1 MVPRT
6 CFATGNG
13 YDWTGASA
21 EQLKRRDAD
30 ATRALKAAI
39 NRGGG
44 GLAQA
49 AAHNLQVAV
58 DQGDLAG
65 VRNCLARGAD
75 PNFRSAGQD
84 PALVLASYLGRTE
97 IVRALL
103 NHGARVDDG
112 CAKTK
117 HSSLVYAAHAGHTE
131 TVKVLLDAGA
141 SVLGCVWTNTGR
153 TPLHA
158 ACRQGQPKCAQQ
170 LIDAGAPVS
179 AIQGGDNMPG
189 MQPLH
194 DAAMAGDAEIVRM
207 LLEAGADPMAVLK
220 LDANKTITPLDI
232 AVSKGHEE
240 CAKLMHAHKSPS
252 SSGMTP
258 AEAAKLTMPQLKAEL
273 TERGLETSGLKA
285 VLLERLLAAL
295 VEPAVA
301 AAPAAS
307 SGEKRARSAS
317 AEKWCDRCEK
327 SKSTTEEFQYSSQ
340 AACVACCGFDYS
352 IMCDECAFDFISFC
366 EGCNTCECTDCGTGQ
381 KGWNNMYGPSGNV
394 GISCAACKP
403 WNDQARGQGFRRF
416 TVRPSGRWS
425 DMIVGEGTEM

>member
-6 CFATGNG
+6 CFFSKNG

-21 EQLKRRDAD
+21 EQLKCRDAD
-30 ATRALKAAI
+30 ATRALKAAMS
-39 NRGGG
+39 RGGG

-84 PALVLASYLGRTE
+84 PALAMASYLGHTE

-112 CAKTK
+112 DAKTK
-117 HSSLVYAAHAGHTE
+117 QSSLLLAAHVGHADI
-131 TVKVLLDAGA
+131 VKVLLDAGA
-141 SVLGCVWTNTGR
+141 SVLGCVWTTTGV

-170 LIDAGAPVS
+170 LVDAGAPVS
-179 AIQGGDNMPG
+179 ATQDGGNMPG
-189 MQPLH
+189 TQPLH
-194 DAAMAGDAEIVRM
+194 DAAMAGDVEIVRM
-207 LLEAGADPMAVLK
+207 LLAAGADPMAVLK
-220 LDANKTITPLDI
+220 LDANKSITPLDI
-232 AVSKGHEE
+232 AVSKGHKE
-240 CAKLMHAHKSPS
+240 CAKLMRAHKSPS
-252 SSGMTP
+252 SSGP
-258 AEAAKLTMPQLKAEL
+258 
-273 TERGLETSGLKA
+273 
-285 VLLERLLAAL
+285 LLAQA
-295 VEPAVA
+295 AV
-301 AAPAAS
+301 AS

-317 AEKWCDRCEK
+317 VEKWCDRCKK
-327 SKSTTEEFQYSSQ
+327 SKSTAEEFQYSSQ

-366 EGCNTCECTDCGTGQ
+366 EGCNTCECTECGTGQ
-381 KGWNNMYGPSGNV
+381 KGWNNMYGPSGSV

-403 WNDQARGQGFRRF
+403 WNDQGGNSCGSDDERDEEEDEDEDEEWAIGMGIDLDNVPPGPQNGFR
-416 TVRPSGRWS
+416 GRRLY
-425 DMIVGEGTEM
+425 